1 MTKTTEPLISVIMPI
16 YNSAYYLRQTLDCV
30 CYNSY
35 KNLEIICVLDAPVD
49 GSDKIAEDYA
59 KSDSRITIIRQPRN
73 MGQSVARNIGLK
85 HATGEWVHFMDSD
98 DLISA
103 DFYKNMLAAREY
115 GDFDGIMCSEILH
128 EAAKTKMTFMAPTIL
143 SNFGDILDMM
153 AGMAVA
159 PWAWL
164 LPRKFLNDI
173 GFYFPEDMRASED
186 YIAMSK
192 AIDNMNRVC
201 VAKDTFY
208 IYKNRST
215 SVSKNRSN
223 KRLVAEETTG
233 KKVMSEFAMKSGS
246 IQRHDIFKAYE
257 YFGKNL
263 VIVYCIDGSKEI
275 ILFRIIK
282 ILLNRKKNEKPLQ
295 NG

>member
-1 MTKTTEPLISVIMPI
+1 MTNTTEPLISVIMPI
-16 YNSAYYLRQTLDCV
+16 YNSAFYLKQTLDCV
-30 CYNSY
+30 CFNSY
-35 KNLEIICVLDAPVD
+35 KNLEIICVLDAPMD
-49 GSDKIAEDYA
+49 GSDEIADEYA
-59 KSDSRITIIRQPRN
+59 KSDNRITIIRQPRN
-73 MGQSVARNIGLK
+73 MGQSVARNVGLK
-85 HATGEWVHFMDSD
+85 NAHGEWVHFMDSD
-98 DLISA
+98 DIIGV
-103 DFYKNMLAAREY
+103 DFYKNMLTATEY
-115 GDFDGIMCSEILH
+115 GNFDGLLCSEILH

-164 LPRKFLNDI
+164 LRRNFLEEI

-192 AIDNMNRVC
+192 AIDQMNHVC

-223 KRLVAEETTG
+223 KRLVAEESAG
-233 KKVMSEFAMKSGS
+233 KRVMSEFAIKSGS
-246 IQRHDIFKAYE
+246 RQRHDIYKAHE
-257 YFGKNL
+257 YFRKNL
-263 VIVYCIDGSKEI
+263 VIVYCVDGSKEI
-275 ILFRIIK
+275 ILFRFIK
-282 ILLNRKKNEKPLQ
+282 ILLNRKKNEKPLS